1 MRIGLVVGLSM
12 ILSVVGLQAQAE
24 SLKMHN
30 VAVLTSVGTA
40 MAVNALGADTAGV
53 DFGSDDGKERGR
65 LLVGWDLPV
74 QGAFGP
80 FAVTTTLEVALGQAT
95 YREDG
100 LRQEQSMANVT
111 PVFDWRLPMGPVT
124 GIFETGLGVAYL
136 SRTTLGPDIYST
148 RFQFSQI
155 FGLGMQWGPVQ
166 LGGRFQHVSNGGI
179 EKPNNG
185 QNWYGVVVKYHY

>member
-1 MRIGLVVGLSM
+1 MRVWAGVLVTAALVAG
-12 ILSVVGLQAQAE
+12 VQAE
-24 SLKMHN
+24 PLKMHN

-40 MAVNALGADTAGV
+40 LAVNALGADTAGL
-53 DFGSDDGKERGR
+53 DFSSDDGKERGR
-65 LLVGWDLPV
+65 VMVGWDLPV
-74 QGAFGP
+74 QADFGP

-100 LRQEQSMANVT
+100 LRQEQSMANIT
-111 PVFDWRLPMGPVT
+111 PLFDWRLPMGPVT
-124 GIFETGLGVAYL
+124 GVFETGLGVAYF
-136 SRTTLGPDIYST
+136 SRTTLGPDNYST

-155 FGLGMQWGPVQ
+155 FGLGLQWGPVQ

-185 QNWYGVVVKYHY
+185 QNWYGVVIKYHY